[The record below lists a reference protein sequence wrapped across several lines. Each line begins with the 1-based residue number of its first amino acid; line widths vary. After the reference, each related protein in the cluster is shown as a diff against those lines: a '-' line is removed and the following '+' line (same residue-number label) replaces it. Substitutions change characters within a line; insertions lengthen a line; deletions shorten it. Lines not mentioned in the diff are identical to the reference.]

1 MLGNH
6 SGSRVQERGVEQ
18 ERSCGDLH
26 EGPEG
31 RAELRWRVS
40 EQVSELE
47 SKAKTVL
54 TSELHAWKE

>member
-1 MLGNH
+1 MLGNR
-6 SGSRVQERGVEQ
+6 SGSSVQERGVEQ

-26 EGPEG
+26 ERPEG
-31 RAELRWRVS
+31 GAELRWRLS

-54 TSELHAWKE
+54 TSELHTWKE